1 MLSTLAPR
9 KFNPTT
15 KGYNVSRDVLASTW
29 GTAIS
34 VGWEIAVLWMCD
46 TGRLRLDGYDANQKV
61 GGPGGGDGGDG
72 AFLGQSALR
81 NIAVML
87 LIPYWVEGH
96 FYFTHRALHINEP
109 YLRLYK

>member
-46 TGRLRLDGYDANQKV
+46 TGRLHLDGYDANQEV
-61 GGPGGGDGGDG
+61 GRAGGGDG
-72 AFLGQSALR
+72 AFLGPSAMR
-81 NIAVML
+81 NVAVML

-96 FYFTHRALHINEP
+96 FYFTHRALHIDKP